1 MKTNKM
7 MAAATCL
14 FALLTFGVGS
24 AFASSTNETNEKN
37 QSQITS
43 EVAKAAAT
51 ANVGMIAT
59 RITAMTSPGGN
70 AGSGTGL
77 GQGQGSGNGP
87 MGIGVWALGSGSY
100 LDNTKSGARYDG
112 SLYTGMIGA
121 DKQLGDLLVGV
132 AVGYENLDLTTKYN
146 SGNMEYDGW
155 SVVPYLSYSITKDI
169 VFDASFSYT
178 WLDYTMKDTQAGVK
192 YSDSMDANRMV
203 TSAGVTGYL
212 DWDKF
217 LFSARLGTLYLNEHQ
232 GSYRLNATD
241 YSKSGIYTWSGTLGL
256 RAQYDM
262 GAFKPFV
269 GATYMQDFMKSG
281 SDDVDMWGTDFDLGF
296 NYMPADGWVIG
307 LTGTYGVRDDLSKAG
322 GLLNVRYD
330 F

>member
-1 MKTNKM
+1 VG
-7 MAAATCL
+7 CL
-14 FALLTFGVGS
+14 AGLLAFGAGS
-24 AFASSTNETNEKN
+24 AFASSNTTNEKN

-51 ANVGMIAT
+51 ANVGMISN
-59 RITAMTSPGGN
+59 RITAVTAGN
-70 AGSGTGL
+70 SG
-77 GQGQGSGNGP
+77 QSSGNGP
-87 MGIGVWALGSGSY
+87 MGIGVWGLGSGVY
-100 LDNTKSGARYDG
+100 LDNTKSGANYDG
-112 SLYTGMIGA
+112 SLYTGMIGM

-132 AVGYENLDLTTKYN
+132 AAGYEKLDLTTKYN

-155 SVVPYLSYSITKDI
+155 SVVPYLSYSISKDL
-169 VFDASFSYT
+169 VLDASFSYT

-192 YSDSMDANRMV
+192 YSDSMDAHRMV
-203 TSAGVTGYL
+203 TSAGLTQYI

-232 GSYRLNATD
+232 DSYLLNATN
-241 YSKSGIYTWSGTLGL
+241 YGSAGIYTWMGSLGL

-281 SDDVDMWGTDFDLGF
+281 DSDTDMWGADFDLGF
-296 NYMPADGWVIG
+296 NYIPADGWVVG
-307 LTGTYGVRDDLSKAG
+307 LTGTYGVREDMYKAG
-322 GLLNVRYD
+322 GMLNVRYD